1 MCYIGN
7 ELQSRMSLLG
17 IAVEDLAGKAF
28 MDVDNINGIVN
39 NEVALE
45 EIDEFDLSLIC
56 SVLHCQPEYFFDENV
71 RNRDLLVSTMNR
83 GKDNNKSMN
92 VKAKLQDFISDF
104 AFLNDVLAE
113 VE

>member
-1 MCYIGN
+1 MCYIGG
-7 ELQSRMSLLG
+7 ELQNRMNLLG
-17 IAVEDLAGKAF
+17 IATEDLASKAF
-28 MDVDNINGIVN
+28 MDVDSINGIIN
-39 NEVALE
+39 NEVAFE

-56 SVLHCQPEYFFDENV
+56 SVLHCQPEYFYDEKV

-104 AFLNDVLAE
+104 AFLNEVLGE